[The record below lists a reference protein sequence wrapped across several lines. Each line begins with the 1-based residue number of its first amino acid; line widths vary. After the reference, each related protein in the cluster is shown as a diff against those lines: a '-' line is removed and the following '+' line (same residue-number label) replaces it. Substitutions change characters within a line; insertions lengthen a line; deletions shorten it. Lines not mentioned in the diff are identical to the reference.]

1 MNALIPVRAN
11 LGFIHLAQFRQRWK
25 SFDYLKGPELSH
37 NQMCIIKEKKP
48 MKEPLQSAG
57 TKLLKIVSEIEV

>member
-25 SFDYLKGPELSH
+25 LFDYLKGPELSH
-37 NQMCIIKEKKP
+37 NQTCIVKEKKP
-48 MKEPLQSAG
+48 MKEH
-57 TKLLKIVSEIEV
+57 V